1 MEPPAPADARLA
13 IGARALGVRF
23 PLVQAGMGGVAG
35 PRLAAAVSGAGAL
48 GTVALYRSPPAG
60 CARLVTRT
68 AELTD
73 RPFAVGFVPEVAG
86 PLLAEQLAA
95 VLAAADRPLTF
106 TSFGPPTAAF
116 AAGARA
122 GGHRLLVQVGSLAEA
137 RTALRLGADV
147 LALQGEEAGGRHLGG
162 TAVRRLLAET
172 VAAAPGVP
180 LLVAGGLHD
189 GRQLRAAAAAGAHGA
204 VAGTLF
210 AAAAESDAHP
220 DYRRALVTA
229 GPGATVVTD
238 RFALGWPGR
247 RHRVLAGPVTDAE
260 RPPPAAVIGWL
271 VQDGVRHPVPRGA
284 ATVPTVRV
292 EGAVGEMAR
301 YAGTGS
307 AAIRAVLPAA
317 RLVDRLRA
325 EAAADAPARPVPGT
339 AARTLSDSPPDFPP
353 VFPPDF
359 PPVSQ

>member
-1 MEPPAPADARLA
+1 MRDPAVADARLA

-48 GTVALYRSPPAG
+48 GTVALYRSTPAG
-60 CARLVTRT
+60 CARLVART

-73 RPFAVGFVPEVAG
+73 RPFAVGVVPEVAG
-86 PLLAEQLAA
+86 PLLLAEQLAA
-95 VLAAADRPLTF
+95 VLAAADRPLVL
-106 TSFGPPTAAF
+106 TSFGPPPAGFSATAK
-116 AAGARA
+116 AA
-122 GGHRLLVQVGSLAEA
+122 GHRLLVQVGSLEEA
-137 RTALRLGADV
+137 RAALRHGADV

-162 TAVRRLLAET
+162 TAVRRLLAEA
-172 VAAAPGVP
+172 VAGRLRVP
-180 LLVAGGLHD
+180 LLVAGGLHS

-204 VAGTLF
+204 LAGTLF

-220 DYRRALVTA
+220 EYRRALVAA

-260 RPPPAAVIGWL
+260 RPPPAAIVGWL
-271 VQDGVRHPVPRGA
+271 TQDGVRHPVPRGA

-292 EGAVGEMAR
+292 EGAVDQMAR

-317 RLVDRLRA
+317 RLIERLRA
-325 EAAADAPARPVPGT
+325 ESAAGAPG
-339 AARTLSDSPPDFPP
+339 FPP
-353 VFPPDF
+353 SHP
-359 PPVSQ
+359 Q